1 MPLDLGNK
9 VSKKDVESTRSDRNK
24 PEFEEGFEPI
34 SGDESFDDLFSD
46 ISFDNIGSDSSSDLL
61 GGGLG
66 SSGGLGFGGGNDLFG
81 GNSASG
87 LGSIGGMGFG
97 GLNQQPQTPPKP
109 DAMDKA
115 MEVGGNAFMA
125 FGRVIGSTFK
135 SFKSRNANDIGIF
148 SKNIIITGGILI
160 ASGLVTSLIG
170 WATGIE
176 GLKLFN
182 LPSILIGSGITLLGG
197 GIIGLIVPGYLI
209 DTGKASNTPSNINN
223 TSNSITSDLGGADSL
238 GDFNFDYSSD
248 EEEDYDDFFDYD
260 EYEDDTEFDFSSI
273 ETGDES
279 NDDLDSLIDSLDS
292 TQSKSDPKELIDSIP
307 SNVPMITRQYLVD
320 TMVRFLP
327 LNTKGF
333 ADRRKIYNDTEEF
346 ELLETLTLKSI
357 ATAAKIEYD
366 DFDKEKHYVEEAYE
380 TLFTYEIR
388 ATRYRKLNNTD
399 ELAKE
404 IAVYFKRDVKDT
416 GVSANVYLDGDYYV
430 IVVNKG
436 NRELVTLGDIFTLSS
451 TVEFFKD
458 EKHRLPMIL
467 GVQPDGQPLIKDAKD
482 FDTMMIAGQPR
493 SGKSW
498 TTFSMLVNLM
508 AFNTPEDVQILM
520 VDPKNS
526 AMMRTVSL
534 MPHVCGFHTHETIL
548 ELLRTVVEKEGKRR
562 EKLLQDHGCDTIWD
576 LRDITGIKLPVLY
589 IFMDEFITIT
599 GSLEK
604 DERKELD
611 TLIKTIVTN
620 FPSKGIR
627 LIIISHRT
635 QGEVDKTVRGNMGFR
650 ACIMAT
656 AETIKETLDISKP
669 PVELPNIGDTLAS
682 MKGERLPIYY
692 KGNGVGTTDGENAEI
707 IKNIARAFYKMGVD
721 IPDMSTLGYYNN
733 RDEKH
738 IIDQLKLSNDENR
751 STKVQVDFV
760 DDWEGSK

>member
-1 MPLDLGNK
+1 MALDLGNK

-24 PEFEEGFEPI
+24 PEFEEGFAPS
-34 SGDESFDDLFSD
+34 SGDDDDFGSLFDD
-46 ISFDNIGSDSSSDLL
+46 ISFDNLDGSSSSSDPFGGSSIGGSSLGGSGSDLFGSSL
-61 GGGLG
+61 GGGFG
-66 SSGGLGFGGGNDLFG
+66 STFGGGF
-81 GNSASG
+81 
-87 LGSIGGMGFG
+87 
-97 GLNQQPQTPPKP
+97 NQQPQQVPPQP
-109 DAMDKA
+109 DAVDKA
-115 MEVGGNAFMA
+115 MEMGGNAFMA
-125 FGRVIGSTFK
+125 FGRIIGTTFK
-135 SFKSRNANDIGIF
+135 SFKKRNANDIGIF

-160 ASGLVTSLIG
+160 ASGLAISLVG
-170 WATGIE
+170 LVTGIN
-176 GLKLFN
+176 GLKIFG
-182 LPSILIGSGITLLGG
+182 LPSTMIGSGITLLGG
-197 GIIGLIVPGYLI
+197 GVIGLIVPGYLI
-209 DTGKASNTPSNINN
+209 DSGRVSNTPSTFNN
-223 TSNSITSDLGGADSL
+223 TSNNLETSNSLSDFTYDSSESEDD
-238 GDFNFDYSSD
+238 DF
-248 EEEDYDDFFDYD
+248 DDFFAD
-260 EYEDDTEFDFSSI
+260 EEDDDSYFDFDSVGVK
-273 ETGDES
+273 EDEP
-279 NDDLDSLIDSLDS
+279 NEELESLIGSLDDS
-292 TQSKSDPKELIDSIP
+292 IQEKKDPKELLESIQ
-307 SNVPMITRQYLVD
+307 SNVPIITRQYLVD
-320 TMVRFLP
+320 MMIRFFP

-333 ADRRKIYNDTEEF
+333 ADKRKIDNDSEEF

-357 ATAAKIEYD
+357 ATAAKLEYE
-366 DFDKEKHYVEEAYE
+366 DFDKEKHYVAEAYE

-388 ATRYRKLNNTD
+388 ATRYRKLSNTD
-399 ELAKE
+399 EIAKE
-404 IAVYFKRDVKDT
+404 IAVYFKKDVKDT

-430 IVVNKG
+430 IIVNKG

-451 TVEFFKD
+451 TVDFFKN
-458 EKHRLPMIL
+458 EKHRLPMVL
-467 GVQPDGQPLIKDAKD
+467 GVMPDGQPLIKDAKD

-526 AMMRTVSL
+526 AMMKTVSL

-576 LRDITGIKLPVLY
+576 LRDITGIKLPILY

-599 GSLEK
+599 GSLERE
-604 DERKELD
+604 ERKELD

-733 RDEKH
+733 RDEQH
-738 IIDQLKLSNDENR
+738 IIDQLKLSNDENK

-760 DDWEGSK
+760 DSWEGSK